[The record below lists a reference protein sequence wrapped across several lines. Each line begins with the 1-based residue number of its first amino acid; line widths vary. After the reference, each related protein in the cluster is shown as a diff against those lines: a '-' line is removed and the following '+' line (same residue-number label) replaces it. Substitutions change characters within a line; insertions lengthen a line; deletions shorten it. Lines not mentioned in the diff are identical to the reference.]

1 MLCGS
6 ELQKNL
12 VSNGGKS
19 TDFDSLSELYSYKS
33 KSVYNFDT
41 PFWTGDQK
49 WHPKTEHSNIGHEN
63 IQHLNISGTRLS
75 GILIPIELS
84 HKMFLCI

>member
-19 TDFDSLSELYSYKS
+19 TDFGQVIK
-33 KSVYNFDT
+33 
-41 PFWTGDQK
+41 K

-63 IQHLNISGTRLS
+63 IQHSNVSGTRLS
-75 GILIPIELS
+75 GILIPTLVS
-84 HKMFLCI
+84 HKMFLWI